1 MLDDPE
7 KEHPKFK
14 FLVKND
20 DDVVILKKTVAVDPE
35 PV

>member
-1 MLDDPE
+1 MLVDPE

-14 FLVKND
+14 FLVEND
-20 DDVVILKKTVAVDPE
+20 DDVVIMKTIVAVDPK